1 MNYITLLTGTG
12 AGTIP
17 MIAIWVVMI
26 AFMYFILI
34 RPQRKRQKE
43 LQALQNSIEVG
54 DTVVL
59 NSGIYGKI
67 VDKNGH
73 IVVIELGLNK
83 SVRVPV
89 EKSYILNKVDPDFMR
104 AEEESKDE
112 KPKAE
117 KKSEDK
123 KEEK

>member
-43 LQALQNSIEVG
+43 LQAPQNSIEVG

-67 VDKNGH
+67 VDKKGH
-73 IVVIELGLNK
+73 IVVIELGINK
-83 SVRVPV
+83 GVRVPV

-104 AEEESKDE
+104 MEEEVKDE
-112 KPKAE
+112 QPKAD
-117 KKSEDK
+117 KKKEDK
-123 KEEK
+123 